1 MSNVLT
7 IKPGNPDLFHAEA
20 TPDGVNIMTRN
31 DAGMYEHVCLVP
43 YSDAVT
49 HLDSGRYDEI
59 PDEGFA
65 LHFAVADGGARG
77 WFNFTPQH
85 EVTMWRWLI
94 AATFVSEMK
103 RENGTTTIKEDDGKS
118 SLVTFY
124 SNGTEGIVVYPFAE
138 RLAMANN
145 MEGAMIERYG
155 IEQGT
160 ANAIVFY
167 QAMLDTERG
176 ELTPFGRQTLAE
188 LHDGFIADLN
198 ENGWPE
204 MPAAH

>member
-20 TPDGVNIMTRN
+20 TPHGVNIMTRN

-77 WFNFTPQH
+77 WFDFTAQH
-85 EVTMWRWLI
+85 NVTMWGWLI
-94 AATFVSEMK
+94 AATFISEMK
-103 RENGTTTIKEDDGKS
+103 RENGTTTIKEADGKS

-124 SNGTEGIVVYPFAE
+124 SNDTAGIVVYPFAE

-167 QAMLDTERG
+167 QAMIDTERG
-176 ELTPFGRQTLAE
+176 ELTPFGRETLAE

-198 ENGWPE
+198 ENGLPE

>member
-1 MSNVLT
+1 MSNVEKFT
-7 IKPGNPDLFHAEA
+7 PGNDDVLHAEA
-20 TPDGVNIMTRN
+20 TPHGLNIMASN
-31 DAGMYEHVCLVP
+31 DAGGYELVALIS
-43 YSDAVT
+43 YESAVNRLDA
-49 HLDSGRYDEI
+49 GEYDDTPNI
-59 PDEGFA
+59 GYA
-65 LHFAVADGGARG
+65 IHFAVADGGARG
-77 WFNFTPQH
+77 WFDFTAQH
-85 EVTMWRWLI
+85 NLTMWRWLI
-94 AATFVSEMK
+94 AATFISEMK
-103 RENGTTTIKEDDGKS
+103 RENGTTTITEDDGKS

-167 QAMLDTERG
+167 QAMIDTERG
-176 ELTPFGRQTLAE
+176 ELTPFGRETLAE

-198 ENGWPE
+198 ENGLPE